1 MSESAP
7 STVTEPAPAPA
18 PEPKKAPSQAK
29 LESLAKARAAKS
41 KYRSER
47 KVVKDDDS
55 ANELLDRVAR
65 SDPDAAVTKR
75 SYSGGK
81 RKSYEGRGSFLGN
94 GTTIKYVIGAA
105 AIAGLAYLGSSGFK
119 SMPSIPSVPTSTG
132 TTPPPEPTQQPGGP
146 QPANV
151 SVVPSGNVS
160 LSTGTY
166 YG

>member
-7 STVTEPAPAPA
+7 STEPAPAPA
-18 PEPKKAPSQAK
+18 VEPKKAPSQAK

-47 KVVKDDDS
+47 KVVKNDDS

-75 SYSGGK
+75 SSGGK
-81 RKSYEGRGSFLGN
+81 RKSYEGRESGLGN

-119 SMPSIPSVPTSTG
+119 SMSSVPSVPTSTS

-151 SVVPSGNVS
+151 SAVPSGNVS